1 MIMEVQRGSPR
12 TSSQTAALDYYA
24 DRSIESA
31 SASLQ
36 SQLDQDLFS
45 KLRNVYLQ
53 YWYDWIYKYIYLL
66 FFYIFFYF
74 GSLPVG
80 IYLLV
85 IEKVTL
91 GIVGVFCSLKSYC
104 MSHVWLLPVPLP
116 GNL

>member
-1 MIMEVQRGSPR
+1 MIMEVQRDSPR
-12 TSSQTAALDYYA
+12 TSSQSAALDYYA
-24 DRSIESA
+24 DHSIESA

-45 KLRNVYLQ
+45 KLRNCVPTILV
-53 YWYDWIYKYIYLL
+53 WLIGYIFFLL
-66 FFYIFFYF
+66 FFFFYF